1 MRHFFMKRYYVVTQ
15 LPPQLLCERVVK
27 TSDGYVLYE
36 YDPKRGVFADDGFV
50 KNIEELEFRIRARYG
65 FHKSVH
71 LAESFEEVAKMFDA
85 PLPRIIHLSRAQ
97 EFCVREGDVLFSV
110 KWDYADGNLFFKKFE
125 WFLGG
130 EEPGTVAEALEKL
143 NEYAEKRDVWIL
155 LRELIKQATAYEVRP
170 IP

>member
-1 MRHFFMKRYYVVTQ
+1 
-15 LPPQLLCERVVK
+15 VK
-27 TSDGYVLYE
+27 TSDGYLLYK
-36 YDPKRGVFADDGFV
+36 YDPKRGIFADDGFV

-71 LAESFEEVAKMFDA
+71 LAESFEEVVKMFDA
-85 PLPRIIHLSRAQ
+85 PLPRIIHLPMAQ
-97 EFCVREGDVLFSV
+97 EFCVREGDVLFNV
-110 KWDYADGNLFFKKFE
+110 KWDYDADGNLFFKKFE

-143 NEYAEKRDVWIL
+143 NEYAEKRNVWIL